1 MDAFTQGVIGAA
13 AAQTVYG
20 KRLGRWSLPIGW
32 AAGMLADAD
41 VFVTSA
47 GDPLF
52 AWTFHRSVTHSL
64 VFIPVGALLAVLPFL
79 VAPSLRERW
88 KEAYAASFLGYATHA
103 LLDACTTYG
112 TLLYWPFSDTRVSWD
127 VISIIDPIFTLL
139 LFVGVVWSAVRRS
152 GWPARLGAVLAGAYM
167 ALCVHQHDRGL
178 EAQARILAARGH
190 QAAAARVMPGL
201 GQSVLYRSLY
211 RTPDGVMY
219 ADAIRVPYWGAPTMR
234 AGGRVDVFDPS
245 DERWIERAADP
256 ERMRTD
262 LARFVWF
269 ADGYWARTP
278 GQPGLIGD
286 MRITRDAASLEPLWG
301 ISLYPEDP
309 VPVRAE
315 SGNVGVGSISVSALW
330 REIAGSD
337 PRHVPVPPAK

>member
-13 AAQTVYG
+13 AAQVVYG
-20 KRLGRWSLPIGW
+20 KRLGRWALPIGW
-32 AAGMLADAD
+32 GAGMLADAD
-41 VFVTSA
+41 VFVPNA

-64 VFIPVGALLAVLPFL
+64 AFIPVGALLALLPFL
-79 VAPSLRERW
+79 AAPSLRERW

-127 VISIIDPIFTLL
+127 VISIVDPLFTLL

-152 GWPARLGAVLAGAYM
+152 GWPARLGVVCAGAYM
-167 ALCVHQHDRGL
+167 ALCVHQHDRAT
-178 EAQARILAARGH
+178 EVQARILAARGH
-190 QAAAARVMPGL
+190 QAVAARVMPGL
-201 GQSVLYRSLY
+201 GQSLLYRSLY
-211 RTPDGVMY
+211 RTPDGVMF

-234 AGGRVDVFDPS
+234 AGGHVDVFDPA
-245 DERWIERAADP
+245 DEGWIERAAEP
-256 ERMRTD
+256 ERMRRD
-262 LARFVWF
+262 LARFAWF

-278 GQPGLIGD
+278 GQPGLVGD
-286 MRITRDAASLEPLWG
+286 MRITRDPASLEPLWG

-309 VPVRAE
+309 VPVRAD
-315 SGNVGVGSISVSALW
+315 SAAGVASISVSALW

-337 PRHVPVPPAK
+337 PRHVPVP